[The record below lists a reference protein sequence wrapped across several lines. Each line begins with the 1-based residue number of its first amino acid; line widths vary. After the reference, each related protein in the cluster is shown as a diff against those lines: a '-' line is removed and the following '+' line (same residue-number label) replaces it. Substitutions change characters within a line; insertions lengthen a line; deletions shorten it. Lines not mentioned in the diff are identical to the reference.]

1 MKTHPATGKELIPP
15 LWYAIGAI
23 AATPLVAL
31 CMVMAGILMILGWPF
46 IPILCYFQRKEEIS
60 KANVKVHTPL
70 PASANSETEV
80 KP

>member
-60 KANVKVHTPL
+60 KANTPDQERKS
-70 PASANSETEV
+70 PASDGSH
-80 KP
+80 